1 MANTHCSTAYNLPSL
16 SIIVTSTHA
25 RLGRLNRARWVK
37 NCVKILRKLINK
49 LIAPVIITLR
59 SLPIK
64 TTYKYGANNLNLYP
78 FSLVIIVNLYKSDS
92 QMEGE

>member
-1 MANTHCSTAYNLPSL
+1 MANTHCTTAYNLPSL

-25 RLGRLNRARWVK
+25 RLGRLNKARWVK
-37 NCVKILRKLINK
+37 NRVKILRKLINK

-92 QMEGE
+92 QMEDE

>member
-1 MANTHCSTAYNLPSL
+1 MVNTHCTTAYNLPSL
-16 SIIVTSTHA
+16 SIIVTSTHT
-25 RLGRLNRARWVK
+25 RLGRLDRARWVK

>member
-1 MANTHCSTAYNLPSL
+1 MVNTHCTTVYNLPSL
-16 SIIVTSTHA
+16 SIILTSTHA

>member
-1 MANTHCSTAYNLPSL
+1 MANTHCTTEYNLPS
-16 SIIVTSTHA
+16 STHP
-25 RLGRLNRARWVK
+25 RLGRLNRAGWVK
-37 NCVKILRKLINK
+37 NCVKIVRKLINK

-78 FSLVIIVNLYKSDS
+78 FSLVIIIKLYKSDS

>member
-1 MANTHCSTAYNLPSL
+1 MANTHCGTAYNLPSL

>member
-1 MANTHCSTAYNLPSL
+1 MANTHCTTAYNLPSL

-37 NCVKILRKLINK
+37 NRVKILRKLINK

-78 FSLVIIVNLYKSDS
+78 FSLVIIVNLYKSES

>member
-1 MANTHCSTAYNLPSL
+1 MANTHCTTEYNLPSL

-37 NCVKILRKLINK
+37 NCLKILRKLINK

-78 FSLVIIVNLYKSDS
+78 FSLVIIINLYKSDS

>member
-1 MANTHCSTAYNLPSL
+1 MVNTQCTTAYNLPSL
-16 SIIVTSTHA
+16 SIILTSTHA

>member
-1 MANTHCSTAYNLPSL
+1 MANTHCTTAYNLPS
-16 SIIVTSTHA
+16 STHA

-59 SLPIK
+59 SIPIK
-64 TTYKYGANNLNLYP
+64 TTYKYGANSLNLYP
-78 FSLVIIVNLYKSDS
+78 FSLVIIINLYKSDS

>member
-16 SIIVTSTHA
+16 GIIVTSTHA

-37 NCVKILRKLINK
+37 NCVKVLRKLINK

-92 QMEGE
+92 EMEGE

>member
-1 MANTHCSTAYNLPSL
+1 MANTQCTTAYNLPSL